1 MTPPPVFNDP
11 EGIGL
16 SSTDKTGGGVSHID
30 LRHIARLSRLHLSE
44 EELRFFETQVAQ
56 ILSFVDKLKEVN
68 VDGVDP
74 TSHPL
79 SLSNVF
85 RDDEI
90 KPSIA
95 IEEFLKNAPRARGRF
110 FEVPKIIEPRPSK
123 TNE

>member
-16 SSTDKTGGGVSHID
+16 SSTDKTGGGVSGIN

-68 VDGVDP
+68 VDGVEP

-95 IEEFLKNAPRARGRF
+95 IEEFLKNAPCARGRF
-110 FEVPKIIEPRPSK
+110 FEVPKIIEDKSR
-123 TNE
+123 